1 MKERLLLL
9 GVAGILCFTAKAQ
22 QAVKDTSYWKKGGN
36 IGINAGQVS
45 LINWA
50 GGGFNSV
57 SGNALLHL
65 FTNYKKD
72 KNAWDNTLD
81 LGYGLIKQD
90 DAPWFKNNDR
100 IELNSKFGRQA
111 STDWYYSAFLNFQS
125 QFAKGYADVNSP
137 KEAYIS
143 RFLAPAFLYTGIG
156 MDYKPSDNFSL
167 FISPATSKLIVVNDT
182 MLSNA
187 GAFGVDAGATTRFE
201 LGGYLSM
208 MYKTDIMKNISF
220 MTKLNLFSNYIEKPQ
235 NIDVSWETFL
245 TMKVND
251 YISASLTTHL
261 IYDDNIHSA
270 TLTDAAGNTRLAPGI
285 QFKQVFGI
293 GFAYKF

>member
-1 MKERLLLL
+1 M
-9 GVAGILCFTAKAQ
+9 LCFGANAQ
-22 QAVKDTSYWKKGGN
+22 EAVKDTSYWTKGGN
-36 IGINAGQVS
+36 VGLSAGQVS

-57 SGNALLHL
+57 SGNGLVHL
-65 FTNYKKD
+65 FANYKKD
-72 KNAWDNTLD
+72 KNTWDNTLD
-81 LGYGLIKQD
+81 LGYGLIRQD
-90 DAPWFKNNDR
+90 NSPWFKNNDR

-111 STDWYYSAFLNFQS
+111 SKDWYYSAFLNFQS
-125 QFAKGYADVNSP
+125 QFAKGYADVNAP
-137 KEAYIS
+137 KDAYIS
-143 RFLAPAFLYTGIG
+143 RFLAPAFVYSGIG
-156 MDYKPSDNFSL
+156 MDYKPNDNFSL
-167 FISPATSKLIVVNDT
+167 FLSPATAKLIVVNDT

-187 GAFGVDAGATTRFE
+187 GAFGVTPGDVTRFE
-201 LGGYLSM
+201 LGGYMSL

-220 MTKLNLFSNYIEKPQ
+220 MTKLNLFSNYLEKPG
-235 NIDVSWETFL
+235 NVDISWETFL

-270 TLTDAAGNTRLAPGI
+270 ELTDATTGLTRMAPGI
-285 QFKQVFGI
+285 QFKQVFGV